1 MGNFLICF
9 FFLFFIS
16 IQNIES
22 ILILRTY
29 NIDISN
35 HLAGNKKLMI
45 ICRSGDQAS
54 PLKFLP
60 FNVIWRIKF
69 TIYPKTLIWCHVWKG
84 PNYVHHV
91 KFNAFIAK
99 ESFIHDV
106 CGGRK
111 PNACFWQPRES
122 GIWARNNSAGTLKF
136 TYKWDIN
143 TNISPSY

>member
-1 MGNFLICF
+1 MRKNKITKMGKFLICF

-22 ILILRTY
+22 IIILRTY
-29 NIDISN
+29 YIDISN

-69 TIYPKTLIWCHVWKG
+69 TIYPKTLIWCHVWKVVQF
-84 PNYVHHV
+84 PLLSLSHCYTYNFLTIYSCLYLCYSC
-91 KFNAFIAK
+91 KFFYYDI
-99 ESFIHDV
+99 F
-106 CGGRK
+106 
-111 PNACFWQPRES
+111 P
-122 GIWARNNSAGTLKF
+122 GT
-136 TYKWDIN
+136 
-143 TNISPSY
+143 